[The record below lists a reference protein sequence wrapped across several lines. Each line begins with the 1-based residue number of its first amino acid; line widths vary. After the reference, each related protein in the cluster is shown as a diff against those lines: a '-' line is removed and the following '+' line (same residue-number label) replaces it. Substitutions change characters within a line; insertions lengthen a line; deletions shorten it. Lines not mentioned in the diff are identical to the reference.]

1 MSLDYNSLLLA
12 TGFSAGCLGVTL
24 LGSWVA
30 ARSERFLLT
39 WACGTFCVVATVFTY
54 SAYAEYRD
62 NALLIATYIFLTG
75 GFAFV
80 YGAAYQFRTRRLPM
94 PRVLLAVIIPTVIAI
109 PAFVMEWN
117 GVTIILMN
125 VFATTLLLLT
135 ALEHARNYKEAPTP
149 VLALTVLYS
158 LVGLSFALC
167 AAVLIAD
174 GKLVIAG
181 PPQNWAE
188 TVNLIA
194 CIAGLSSI
202 GALSF
207 GLNQWRLAQ
216 VHKKEATTDALTGL
230 LNRRALFDRYSNRV
244 IGPDTAVVLFDLDM
258 FKAINDRYGH
268 AVGDEVLKMFARQIE
283 LHSRTTDAAVR
294 LGGEEF
300 ALVLDGVKPGVAERI
315 AENIRTA
322 FSTHDIHI
330 DGGTIRAT
338 VSAGIAFGTEGG
350 LSLDAVLNASDKALY
365 AAKHEGRNRV
375 SVSNYL
381 WAV

>member
-24 LGSWVA
+24 FGSWVA
-30 ARSERFLLT
+30 ARTERFLLT
-39 WACGTFCVVATVFTY
+39 WACGAFCVVATAFAY
-54 SAYAEYRD
+54 SAYAEYKT
-62 NALLIATYIFLTG
+62 NALLIATYVFLTA

-80 YGAAYQFRTRRLPM
+80 YGAAYQFRARRLPI
-94 PRVLLAVIIPTVIAI
+94 PRVVLAVLIPTIIAT
-109 PAFVMEWN
+109 PSFVMEWN
-117 GVTIILMN
+117 AVTIILMN
-125 VFATTLLLLT
+125 VFATILLSLT
-135 ALEHARNYKEAPTP
+135 ALEYVRNYKEAPTP
-149 VLALTVLYS
+149 VLALAVLYS
-158 LVGLSFALC
+158 LIGLSFALC
-167 AAVLIAD
+167 AGVLIAD
-174 GKLVIAG
+174 GKLIVDG

-188 TVNLIA
+188 TANLIT

-244 IGPDTAVVLFDLDM
+244 VGPDTAAVLFDLDM

-268 AVGDEVLKMFARQIE
+268 AAGDEVLKVFARQVE
-283 LHSRTTDAAVR
+283 LHCRTTDAAAR

-300 ALVLDGVKPGVAERI
+300 ALVLEGVKPGAAERI

-322 FSTHDIHI
+322 FGTHDISV
-330 DGGTIRAT
+330 DGGTIRGT

>member
-30 ARSERFLLT
+30 ARTERFLLS
-39 WACGTFCVVATVFTY
+39 WACGAFCIVATVFTY
-54 SAYAEYRD
+54 SAYAEY
-62 NALLIATYIFLTG
+62 NAHGLLIATYMFLTG
-75 GFAFV
+75 GFALV
-80 YGAAYQFRTRRLPM
+80 YGAAYQFRAHRLPI
-94 PRVLLAVIIPTVIAI
+94 PRVLLAVLIPTVVAI
-109 PAFVMEWN
+109 PGIVMEWN
-117 GVTIILMN
+117 AVTIILMN
-125 VFATTLLLLT
+125 VFATILLLLT
-135 ALEHARNYKEAPTP
+135 ALEYVRNYKEAPTP
-149 VLALTVLYS
+149 VLALAVLYS
-158 LVGLSFALC
+158 LIGLSFALC
-167 AAVLIAD
+167 ATVLIAD

-194 CIAGLSSI
+194 CIAGLGSI

-230 LNRRALFDRYSNRV
+230 LNRRALFDRYNNKA
-244 IGPDTAVVLFDLDM
+244 IGPGTAAILFDLDM
-258 FKAINDRYGH
+258 FKSINDRYGH
-268 AVGDEVLKMFARQIE
+268 AAGDEVLKVFARQME
-283 LHSRTTDAAVR
+283 LHCRTTDAAAR

-300 ALVLDGVKPGVAERI
+300 ALVLEGVKPGTAERI

-322 FSTHDIHI
+322 FGACDINV
-330 DGGTIRAT
+330 DGGTIRGT
-338 VSAGIAFGTEGG
+338 VSAGVAVGTETG